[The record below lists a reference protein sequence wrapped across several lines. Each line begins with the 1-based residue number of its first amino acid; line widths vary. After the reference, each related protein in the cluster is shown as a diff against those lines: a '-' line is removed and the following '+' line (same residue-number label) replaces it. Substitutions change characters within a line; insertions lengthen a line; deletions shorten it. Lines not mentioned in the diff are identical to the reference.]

1 MTLIK
6 IASVDEVSLGKA
18 KCVKVEGKE
27 LALFNINGKFYCID
41 NTCTHT
47 GGPLCEG
54 EIKENVVICPW
65 HGSNFDIFTGKVLSP
80 PAEKNV
86 DTYAVTIKEKDI
98 LIDI

>member
-6 IASVDEVSLGKA
+6 IASVDEVSPGTA

-27 LALFNINGKFYCID
+27 LALFNINGKFYCIG
-41 NTCTHT
+41 NTCTHA

-54 EIKENVVICPW
+54 QIKENVVTCPW
-65 HGSNFDIFTGKVLSP
+65 HGSDFDILTGKVLSP

-86 DTYAVTIKEKDI
+86 DTYAVTIKEKDV